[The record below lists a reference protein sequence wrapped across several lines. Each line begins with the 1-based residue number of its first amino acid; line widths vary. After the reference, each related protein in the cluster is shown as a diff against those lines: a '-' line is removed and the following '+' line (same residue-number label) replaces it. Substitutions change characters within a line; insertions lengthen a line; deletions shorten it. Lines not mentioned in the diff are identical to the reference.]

1 MIGIDLGTTNS
12 LCAVFR
18 NNRTELVP
26 NRYGSVLTP
35 SVVSILD
42 DGTTIVGQ
50 EARERLV
57 TAPERTAASFK
68 RDMGTDRVYELGR
81 EKMKPEE
88 LSALVLRSLVKDA
101 EDYLGEP
108 VTEAIISVPAYFHD
122 KQRTATKMA
131 GKLAGLNVKRIINEP
146 SAAALAAYMETDEE
160 KLYLVFDFGGGTL
173 DVSVVSCFD
182 TVVQIESIAG
192 DNRLGGNDFDAAIA
206 EDFLHEHGL
215 KKRALSSAEYAVVL
229 KRAEACKKTLTEKD
243 FAFLVAPVN
252 GENLKSSFTNQ
263 RLMHASGDIFARIK
277 KLIGQVLKDRRL
289 TTADIDA
296 VVLAGGSSRMPIVRS
311 YLRHLFGRKMKIA
324 GDADEMIAMG
334 LGAIC
339 GIIGREGDLKDY
351 VMTDISSFSL
361 GTSIR
366 NPSDSGRNYMSVLIP
381 RNTSLPASRKQTYCT
396 SVDNQKHVRV
406 DVYQGEHPYA
416 ADNLFLG
423 DLLID
428 VRPAPAGQEK
438 VDVRFTYD
446 LDGILIVDVTVCSTG
461 VKFSRVFSQEADEE
475 AVKKKLVY
483 LEHFK
488 LEEKDRAENRLLM
501 EQLHALFEAS
511 GAEDKPA
518 VMNCISGYEAVLKK
532 GSEREIRKYRKYVQD
547 FLDRAGDYDPF
558 VEAMPVLVYKESDY
572 DDEEDEY
579 SDLWDD

>member
-192 DNRLGGNDFDAAIA
+192 DNRLGGNDFDA
-206 EDFLHEHGL
+206 D
-215 KKRALSSAEYAVVL
+215 SSV
-229 KRAEACKKTLTEKD
+229 
-243 FAFLVAPVN
+243 
-252 GENLKSSFTNQ
+252 
-263 RLMHASGDIFARIK
+263 
-277 KLIGQVLKDRRL
+277 RRL
-289 TTADIDA
+289 
-296 VVLAGGSSRMPIVRS
+296 L
-311 YLRHLFGRKMKIA
+311 YLR
-324 GDADEMIAMG
+324 
-334 LGAIC
+334 
-339 GIIGREGDLKDY
+339 
-351 VMTDISSFSL
+351 
-361 GTSIR
+361 
-366 NPSDSGRNYMSVLIP
+366 
-381 RNTSLPASRKQTYCT
+381 
-396 SVDNQKHVRV
+396 
-406 DVYQGEHPYA
+406 
-416 ADNLFLG
+416 
-423 DLLID
+423 
-428 VRPAPAGQEK
+428 
-438 VDVRFTYD
+438 
-446 LDGILIVDVTVCSTG
+446 
-461 VKFSRVFSQEADEE
+461 
-475 AVKKKLVY
+475 
-483 LEHFK
+483 
-488 LEEKDRAENRLLM
+488 
-501 EQLHALFEAS
+501 
-511 GAEDKPA
+511 
-518 VMNCISGYEAVLKK
+518 
-532 GSEREIRKYRKYVQD
+532 
-547 FLDRAGDYDPF
+547 
-558 VEAMPVLVYKESDY
+558 
-572 DDEEDEY
+572 
-579 SDLWDD
+579 